1 MLQQLYKLTI
11 LEHSADN
18 HAQFGSKKQILKKS
32 P

>member
-1 MLQQLYKLTI
+1 MLQQLTI

-18 HAQFGSKKQILKKS
+18 HAQFGNKKQILKKS